1 MERTPAQRKHRRQQL
16 RRKYKR
22 YAAAVAGAAILT
34 GAALPGIPAA
44 KALAA
49 DRPTNLP
56 PLKTVQTTA
65 LEKNTGTKASQS
77 VAEKLLLE
85 KRLRQKRGWHEHNHS
100 WPGPDENQIR
110 YEDGRVYYRSDNHRD
125 RDYAYELGSPV
136 DVVKER
142 AAMYGLDRDRDSFT
156 LLSLSGNN
164 AVVQVTKHDNGSL
177 FNILLERDHYGR
189 NWKIVDIRAR

>member
-49 DRPTNLP
+49 ELPTNLP
-56 PLKTVQTTA
+56 PLKTVQTAELDKDTSTVNQA
-65 LEKNTGTKASQS
+65 
-77 VAEKLLLE
+77 VAEKLQRE
-85 KRLRQKRGWHEHNHS
+85 KRLRHKRGWHEHRHS
-100 WPGPDENQIR
+100 WPGPDETQIR
-110 YEDGRVYYRSDNHRD
+110 YEDGRVYYRSDSDRD
-125 RDYAYELGSPV
+125 RDYVHYLSSPV
-136 DVVKER
+136 DFVKDR
-142 AAMYGLDRDRDSFT
+142 AAMYGFDRYRDSFT
-156 LLSLSGNN
+156 LLSLSGSQ

-177 FNILLERDHYGR
+177 FNILLERDYDG
-189 NWKIVDIRAR
+189 NWGIIDIRAR

>member
-34 GAALPGIPAA
+34 GAVLPGIPAA

-49 DRPTNLP
+49 DRPTNLS

-65 LEKNTGTKASQS
+65 LEKDSRTTVTQA
-77 VAEKLLLE
+77 VAEKVQLV
-85 KRLRQKRGWHEHNHS
+85 KRHRLKRGWHEHNNS

-110 YEDGRVYYRSDNHRD
+110 YEDGRVYYRSDNNRD
-125 RDYAYELGSPV
+125 RDYVNYLSSPV
-136 DVVKER
+136 DFVKDR
-142 AAMYGLDRDRDSFT
+142 AAMYGFDRYRDAFT
-156 LLSLSGNN
+156 LLSLSGNQ

-177 FNILLERDHYGR
+177 FNILLERDHDS
-189 NWKIVDIRAR
+189 NWKIADIRAR

>member
-49 DRPTNLP
+49 ERPTNLP
-56 PLKTVQTTA
+56 PLKSVQTAELQKDARTSV
-65 LEKNTGTKASQS
+65 SQV
-77 VAEKLLLE
+77 VAEKLQLE
-85 KRLRQKRGWHEHNHS
+85 KRHRHKRGWHEHNHS

-110 YEDGRVYYRSDNHRD
+110 YENGRVYYRSDNHRD
-125 RDYAYELGSPV
+125 RDYVNYLSSPV
-136 DVVKER
+136 DFVKDR
-142 AAMYGLDRDRDSFT
+142 AAMYGFDRYRDAFT
-156 LLSLSGNN
+156 LLSLSGNQ
-164 AVVQVTKHDNGSL
+164 AVVQVKKHDNGSL
-177 FNILLERDHYGR
+177 FNILLERDNDS